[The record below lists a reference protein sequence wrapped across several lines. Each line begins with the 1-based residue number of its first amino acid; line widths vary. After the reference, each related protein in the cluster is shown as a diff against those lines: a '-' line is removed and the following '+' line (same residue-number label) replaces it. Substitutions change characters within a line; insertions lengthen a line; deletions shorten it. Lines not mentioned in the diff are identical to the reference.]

1 MTSESEQDF
10 HDFVTG
16 QWHPLVRTA
25 YLLTGDHGEAED
37 LVQSTMV
44 RVHRNWHRIERR
56 DAPAVYARRILVN
69 LNASRW
75 RRALRLRVQPTDA
88 VPEGAADPMAA
99 FDLHDQLRRACLT
112 LPPRQRAVLVL
123 RYFED
128 RPEAEV
134 AALLG
139 ISVGAVKSS
148 TSRALDKLR
157 AVVHKE
163 TPDGGPASGPA
174 RGPARGPVPDT
185 VSNDRAITKGSPA

>member
-1 MTSESEQDF
+1 MDDGVKVTELVVLILLF
-10 HDFVTG
+10 LVVTG
-16 QWHPLVRTA
+16 L
-25 YLLTGDHGEAED
+25 GFF
-37 LVQSTMV
+37 
-44 RVHRNWHRIERR
+44 
-56 DAPAVYARRILVN
+56 
-69 LNASRW
+69 ASRW

-99 FDLHDQLRRACLT
+99 YDLQDQLRRACLT

-134 AALLG
+134 AAMLG

-163 TPDGGPASGPA
+163 TPDGGPASGPV
-174 RGPARGPVPDT
+174 GGPVPDA